1 MLLNSVLLRC
11 QFCTNWS
18 IDSVQV
24 QSKCQRVPF
33 VVVVIEIDKII
44 PKFYG
49 NPNDLE

>member
-1 MLLNSVLLRC
+1 MLLNSVLLRS

-18 IDSVQV
+18 IDSVQF
-24 QSKCQRVPF
+24 QSKCQQVIF
-33 VVVVIEIDKII
+33 VVAIIEIDKII